1 MKINNLRSQG
11 LEYLKQVKKTLWSKR
26 QSQKELLLWDPTPR
40 ATSQVTQCWLCEHS
54 RQACPSVK
62 EMGLICN
69 FLSPPQIFRWTCF
82 LTYLK
87 VRGKIREYK
96 LTSIVSLLDKKNQ
109 GSPFKVEKSVRVQ
122 TTSMDKGPQSSWK
135 SFSWVQQA
143 LAHVPS
149 RWTAATPP
157 KPNKDRPSGQVWRG
171 EATLMETRGLITVTN
186 IFCPVP
192 AKMQ

>member
-11 LEYLKQVKKTLWSKR
+11 LEYLKQVKKTLRSKR

-69 FLSPPQIFRWTCF
+69 FLSSPQIFRWTCF

-96 LTSIVSLLDKKNQ
+96 LTSIISLRDKKIRAHHLRWKNQ
-109 GSPFKVEKSVRVQ
+109 FGCRQLPWTKDLKARGSLSVEFNRLWLMSQAGEQQLHHQNQTRTVHQDKSGEG
-122 TTSMDKGPQSSWK
+122 KPHSWK
-135 SFSWVQQA
+135 
-143 LAHVPS
+143 P
-149 RWTAATPP
+149 
-157 KPNKDRPSGQVWRG
+157 
-171 EATLMETRGLITVTN
+171 EAWS
-186 IFCPVP
+186 P
-192 AKMQ
+192 